1 MKIICKTL
9 AYVELVL
16 GIIGSIFL
24 SDTLGMRLNF
34 HTLKLERDGTAT
46 FAILFSTLLSVITL
60 WAILYAF
67 SEILEHQDKIF
78 KLLEHPGKAE
88 PTIITPICKPLS
100 EPPKTL
106 PTRPQV
112 QPQILKQEP
121 EKAKVNDENWNVY
134 DAWKCP
140 NCKRIN
146 DGSMETCICG
156 IARST

>member
-1 MKIICKTL
+1 MKIICKIL

-16 GIIGSIFL
+16 GITGSIFL

-67 SEILEHQDKIF
+67 SEILEN
-78 KLLEHPGKAE
+78 PGKAK

-106 PTRPQV
+106 PTRPEVQLKIVKQV
-112 QPQILKQEP
+112 P
-121 EKAKVNDENWNVY
+121 ENAKVNDENWNVY